1 MEINS
6 TTEIEKTEMKTEQAE
21 PYEDVKVNTIKKL
34 LEMLAQQ
41 GKPSHYKINMN
52 NLEVVS
58 KTNDL
63 QKFDT
68 YKNFLESKG
77 ILEITIYGP
86 SGSPRI
92 KSKRV
97 FILSDDSPKQSKP
110 QDLNG
115 LETESK
121 IEERLMKHFE
131 GERIK
136 TLLAEALLKL
146 HDAEEYHEEL
156 TGLLE
161 VERSRNLILTKERNL
176 EDKNFGSVF
185 SGLAE
190 GILRNNTKLL
200 ASIPGAEGLAGLI
213 DKDSRDKANRTTEEP
228 SSATETTFTE
238 MPPEL
243 SEDDKKAIEF
253 FKGMKEELGEE
264 NSKGLMSIMEH
275 LSENQNDIKTVV
287 KLLEINQN

>member
-68 YKNFLESKG
+68 YKNFLESSG

-86 SGSPRI
+86 SNSPRI

-97 FILSDDSPKQSKP
+97 FILSDDSAKLTKP
-110 QDLNG
+110 QELNG
-115 LETESK
+115 LETETK

-131 GERIK
+131 GERVK
-136 TLLAEALLKL
+136 TLLAETLIKL
-146 HDAEEYHEEL
+146 HDAEEYIEEL
-156 TGLLE
+156 QGI
-161 VERSRNLILTKERNL
+161 VEKQAGEKIVLSKERNL
-176 EDKNFGSVF
+176 EDKNLGAIF
-185 SGLAE
+185 SGIAE
-190 GILRNNTKLL
+190 GIIRNNTKFI
-200 ASIPGAEGLAGLI
+200 ASIPGAENLAGLI

-243 SEDDKKAIEF
+243 SADDKKAIEF

-264 NSKGLMSIMEH
+264 NSKGLMLIMEH